1 MQDRAEFAIQAR
13 GLTRRFGALVAV
25 NNVDLDV
32 PSGRSMD
39 SSDLTAPASPQLS
52 ACFAACSPPARGQ
65 ARVLGLDA
73 RKDSEALKQQIGY
86 MTQRFSLYDDLSVRE
101 NLQFIGEIYAIARR
115 ERRRRVAELISRFN
129 LAGRERQRAGTLS
142 GGQRQRLALA
152 AATLHRPRLLLL
164 DEPTS
169 AVDPR
174 NRRDFWEIL
183 FELAEQGTTIL
194 VSTHYMDE
202 AIRCHNLAILD
213 RGIKVADGSP
223 RSLGENIPTHVIEV
237 LAESVDAAHMALTGN
252 PQILSLTR
260 LGSRLR
266 VQIPN
271 AVPDPI
277 AVVESCL
284 RGAGIAARVN
294 HVVSGSGGRFCSGY
308 RIARPAV
315 RRHGRGM
322 EGTPTGM
329 QGTPTRMEGTPTR
342 MEGTPT

>member
-32 PSGRSMD
+32 PSGKIYGFLGPNGSGKSTTIRMLCGL
-39 SSDLTAPASPQLS
+39 LTAS
-52 ACFAACSPPARGQ
+52 AGQ

-294 HVVSGSGGRFCSGY
+294 HVFPDLEDVFVAVTELRDLQSGGMEG
-308 RIARPAV
+308 
-315 RRHGRGM
+315 GM